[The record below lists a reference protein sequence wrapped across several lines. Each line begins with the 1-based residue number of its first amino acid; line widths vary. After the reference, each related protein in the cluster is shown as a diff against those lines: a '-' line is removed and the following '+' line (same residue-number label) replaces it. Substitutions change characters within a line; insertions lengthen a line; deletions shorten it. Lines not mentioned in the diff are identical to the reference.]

1 MNPDEILSNAT
12 QEEKARAFDLL
23 HEYHNQEKTSTSPS
37 SELMHHDAAIRMT
50 TYLKA
55 VMTDDAM
62 IWGPDLY
69 MDYTVWDHEEH
80 DTVSDN

>member
-1 MNPDEILSNAT
+1 MTPDEVLSNAT

-23 HEYHNQEKTSTSPS
+23 HRYHNQEKTSTNYVYR
-37 SELMHHDAAIRMT
+37 MTHHDAAIRLT

-55 VMTDDAM
+55 VMLDDAM
-62 IWGPDLY
+62 IWGPELY